1 MRLPLLLT
9 ALLLLAGCAAPT
21 RAVDAAATTAPARTA
36 PARTV
41 TLPPAHGRFSYQ
53 IGGAYTV
60 PGGVTIVDRDHTDAA
75 AAGKY
80 SICYVNA
87 YQAQADAVAWW
98 TAHHPQALLRDAGHK
113 LVIDTDW
120 DEPLLDLS
128 TAAKRAT
135 VLGVVGGWIDSC
147 AAEGYRA
154 IEADN
159 LDSYTRSHGLL
170 TAAQALAFGRALATR
185 AHHDHLALGQK
196 NAADQSAAAHRAG
209 FDFAIAEECQVY
221 SECAS
226 YTRVYG
232 TGLIEIE
239 YADSPF
245 AGACSAR
252 GRTVSVVRRD
262 RDVTPAGDPQHVER
276 WCG

>member
-1 MRLPLLLT
+1 MRVFLLL
-9 ALLLLAGCAAPT
+9 ASLLLLAGCATSPT
-21 RAVDAAATTAPARTA
+21 DAVDAAATTAPARTV
-36 PARTV
+36 P
-41 TLPPAHGRFSYQ
+41 LPPAHGRFSYQ
-53 IGGAYTV
+53 IGGAYAL
-60 PGGVTIVDRDHTDAA
+60 PAGVTVVDRDHADAA
-75 AAGKY
+75 VAGTY

-98 TAHHPQALLRDAGHK
+98 TAHHPQALLRDAKHR

-135 VLGVVGGWIDSC
+135 VLGVVGGWMDQC
-147 AAEGYRA
+147 AAKGYRA

-170 TAAQALAFGRALATR
+170 TAAQALSFGHDLALR
-185 AHHDHLALGQK
+185 AHRDHLALGQK

-221 SECAS
+221 SECGS
-226 YTRVYG
+226 YTGVYG

-239 YADSPF
+239 YGNTLF
-245 AGACSAR
+245 AQACSAR
-252 GRTVSVVRRD
+252 ANTVSVVRRD
-262 RDVTPAGDPQHVER
+262 RDVTPAGDRHHVER